1 MVRMFADTA
10 SVDTRAQVA
19 DGCRIGD
26 YCTIGPDVVLQRQ
39 VEVGAHSWL
48 DSRTTV
54 GSGTKLASHCLI
66 GVGEMRR
73 HRLGRRAKVE
83 QILVG
88 REVELGRAVVIE
100 SGCYSRP
107 TLVGDRSQ
115 LSSLSK
121 ICRAASLGE
130 GCHIGSAAIVGFGAS
145 LGASV
150 RVGHGS
156 KIDEGVRIGRN
167 SVIGVLSHVS
177 SDIPPHLVA
186 DGRPAMVRCINLAG
200 LQRLGADP
208 LTIASLVETHRLV
221 FRTGL
226 PIDFAEKQL
235 RSIGLWTPEVVEL
248 FDFLRAPAAKAQ
260 ESGRNQGRVA

>member
-26 YCTIGPDVVLQRQ
+26 YCIIGPEVTLQRQ
-39 VEVGAHSWL
+39 VTVAAHTWL
-48 DSRTTV
+48 DSRTSV
-54 GSGTKLASHCLI
+54 GSGTSIASHSLI
-66 GVGEMRR
+66 GASPFNKS
-73 HRLGRRAKVE
+73 HQGRRAKAE
-83 QILVG
+83 QIIVG
-88 REVELGRAVVIE
+88 REVEIGRAVVIE

-107 TLVGDRSQ
+107 TMIGDRSV

-121 ICRAASLGE
+121 ICKAASLGE
-130 GCHIGSAAIVGFGAS
+130 GCHIGSAAVVGFGAT

-150 RVGHGS
+150 RAGHGCQVEEH
-156 KIDEGVRIGRN
+156 IRIGRN
-167 SVIGVLSHVS
+167 SVIGVLSQVS

-208 LTIASLVETHRLV
+208 LTIASLVEAHRLIY
-221 FRTGL
+221 RTGL
-226 PIDFAEKQL
+226 PTDFAEKQM

-248 FDFLRAPAAKAQ
+248 FDFLRASAAKAQ